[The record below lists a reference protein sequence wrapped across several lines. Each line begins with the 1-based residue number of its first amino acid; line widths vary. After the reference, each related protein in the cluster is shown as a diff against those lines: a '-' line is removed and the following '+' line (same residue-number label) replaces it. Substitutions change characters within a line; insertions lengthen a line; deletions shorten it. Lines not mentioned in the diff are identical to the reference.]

1 MSGAVEP
8 PRGLVLLS
16 AVWIAVSWLVSFGL
30 RMPLQISAGAL
41 TPGVRSML
49 ICCALGALV
58 AWPMLRLCQSTP
70 RLPARSTLLDAA
82 TVIVLL
88 QTVLWPLRLATT
100 WVPERTALIDVLL
113 VAHVLACCGIV
124 TAALPW
130 RSSLVRGTAMAAC
143 LLVAAGPASVLA
155 AGGYAEAAGSLPRW
169 IGGGFPSMGDAMR
182 ATSSLPEDRAW
193 RDAWIAL
200 AGGALVAAGGAVA
213 GGIAAGA
220 TTRGPRLR
228 SAAGADTVGGT

>member
-1 MSGAVEP
+1 MSAAVEP

-16 AVWIAVSWLVSFGL
+16 AAWIAVSWLVSFGL

-58 AWPMLRLCQSTP
+58 AWPMLRLCQP
-70 RLPARSTLLDAA
+70 PPNAPVRSTLLDAA

-100 WVPERTALIDVLL
+100 WVPERTALIDVVL
-113 VAHVLACCGIV
+113 VGHVLACCGIV
-124 TAALPW
+124 TAAAPW
-130 RSSLVRGTAMAAC
+130 RSGVTRGIAMAGC

-155 AGGYAEAAGSLPRW
+155 AGGYSDAARALPRW

-182 ATSSLPEDRAW
+182 ATSSLPDQSMW
-193 RDAWIAL
+193 RDTWFALGSGAAMAAVGAIA
-200 AGGALVAAGGAVA
+200 GAVA
-213 GGIAAGA
+213 RPAP
-220 TTRGPRLR
+220 TRGMRLR
-228 SAAGADTVGGT
+228 SDSSADTVSGT

>member
-1 MSGAVEP
+1 
-8 PRGLVLLS
+8 VLLS

-49 ICCALGALV
+49 ICCGLGALV
-58 AWPMLRLCQSTP
+58 AWPMLRLCQAPPRTP
-70 RLPARSTLLDAA
+70 VRSTLLDAM

-100 WVPERTALIDVLL
+100 WVPARTALIDAVLA
-113 VAHVLACCGIV
+113 AHVLACCGIV

-130 RSSLVRGTAMAAC
+130 RSGIARGIAMIGC
-143 LLVAAGPASVLA
+143 LLVAAGPPSVMA
-155 AGGYAEAAGSLPRW
+155 AMGFMEAAESLPRW

-182 ATSSLPEDRAW
+182 ATSSLPDASTW
-193 RDAWIAL
+193 HDAWISIAGGVALLCLGAL
-200 AGGALVAAGGAVA
+200 AGGLAAGRVHGA
-213 GGIAAGA
+213 
-220 TTRGPRLR
+220 RLHGTAR
-228 SAAGADTVGGT
+228 ADTVNGP

>member
-1 MSGAVEP
+1 MSAAVEP

-16 AVWIAVSWLVSFGL
+16 AAWIAVSWLVSFGL
-30 RMPLQISAGAL
+30 RMPLQVSAGAL

-58 AWPMLRLCQSTP
+58 AWPMLRLCQAAP
-70 RLPARSTLLDAA
+70 RAPVRSTLLDAA

-100 WVPERTALIDVLL
+100 WVPERTALIDVVL

-130 RSSLVRGTAMAAC
+130 RSGAVRGFAMAAC

-155 AGGYAEAAGSLPRW
+155 ASGLADAASALPRW
-169 IGGGFPSMGDAMR
+169 IGGGFPAMGDAMR
-182 ATSSLPEDRAW
+182 ATSSLPEPLMW

-200 AGGALVAAGGAVA
+200 GGGTVLAAVGAAAGGLSSAVT
-213 GGIAAGA
+213 G
-220 TTRGPRLR
+220 RGHRLR
-228 SAAGADTVGGT
+228 GAAGADTVKGT

>member
-1 MSGAVEP
+1 MSAAVEP

-58 AWPMLRLCQSTP
+58 AWPMLRLCQAPSRTP
-70 RLPARSTLLDAA
+70 VRSTLLDAA
-82 TVIVLL
+82 TVLVLL

-100 WVPERTALIDVLL
+100 WVPARTALIDAVL
-113 VAHVLACCGIV
+113 AAQVLACCGIV
-124 TAALPW
+124 SAALPW
-130 RSSLVRGTAMAAC
+130 RSGLVRGAAMIGC
-143 LLVAAGPASVLA
+143 LLVAAGLPSVMA
-155 AGGYAEAAGSLPRW
+155 ALGFVDAAESLPRW
-169 IGGGFPSMGDAMR
+169 IGGGFPSMGDVMR
-182 ATSSLPEDRAW
+182 ATSSLPDAVAW

-200 AGGALVAAGGAVA
+200 AGGAVILCLGALA
-213 GGIAAGA
+213 GGIAGA
-220 TTRGPRLR
+220 RTHGARLHSTAR
-228 SAAGADTVGGT
+228 ADTVSGT

>member
-16 AVWIAVSWLVSFGL
+16 AAWIAVSWLVSFGL

-58 AWPMLRLCQSTP
+58 AWPMLRLCQTP
-70 RLPARSTLLDAA
+70 PRAPVRSTLLDAA
-82 TVIVLL
+82 TVIALL

-100 WVPERTALIDVLL
+100 WAPERTALIDAVL
-113 VAHVLACCGIV
+113 AGHVLACCGVV

-130 RSSLVRGTAMAAC
+130 SSALVRGAAMAGC

-155 AGGYAEAAGSLPRW
+155 AAGFAESAAAMPRW
-169 IGGGFPSMGDAMR
+169 IGGGFPSMGDVMR
-182 ATSSLPEDRAW
+182 ATSSLPEEGAW
-193 RDAWIAL
+193 RDAWIAF
-200 AGGALVAAGGAVA
+200 GGGCLIAAIGAVA
-213 GGIAAGA
+213 GGLAAGA
-220 TTRGPRLR
+220 STGGARLR
-228 SAAGADTVGGT
+228 SAAGADTVGGS

>member
-1 MSGAVEP
+1 MSAAVEP
-8 PRGLVLLS
+8 PRGLVLLA
-16 AVWIAVSWLVSFGL
+16 AVWIATSWLVSFGL
-30 RMPLQISAGAL
+30 RMPLQVSAGAL

-58 AWPMLRLCQSTP
+58 AWPMLRLCQAAP
-70 RLPARSTLLDAA
+70 QAPVRATLLDAA

-100 WVPERTALIDVLL
+100 WAPERTALIDVAL

-130 RSSLVRGTAMAAC
+130 RSAAVRGAAMAGC

-155 AGGYAEAAGSLPRW
+155 ALGGADAAGALPRW
-169 IGGGFPSMGDAMR
+169 IGGGFPAMGDAMR
-182 ATSSLPEDRAW
+182 ATSSLPEPGMW

-200 AGGALVAAGGAVA
+200 AGGCLMAVA
-213 GGIAAGA
+213 GAIMGRLSAASA
-220 TTRGPRLR
+220 TRRWRLR
-228 SAAGADTVGGT
+228 GAAGADTVGGT

>member
-1 MSGAVEP
+1 MLAAVEP
-8 PRGLVLLS
+8 PRGLVLLA
-16 AVWIAVSWLVSFGL
+16 AVWIAISWLVSFGL

-58 AWPMLRLCQSTP
+58 AWPMLRLCQPVP
-70 RLPARSTLLDAA
+70 RAPVRATLLDAA

-100 WVPERTALIDVLL
+100 WAPERTALIDMAL

-124 TAALPW
+124 TAALPS
-130 RSSLVRGTAMAAC
+130 RSGVVRGAAMVGC

-155 AGGYAEAAGSLPRW
+155 AFGLVDFATALPRW
-169 IGGGFPSMGDAMR
+169 IGGGFPAMGDAMH
-182 ATSSLPEDRAW
+182 ATSSLPEMGMW

-200 AGGALVAAGGAVA
+200 AGGCLLA
-213 GGIAAGA
+213 AAGA
-220 TTRGPRLR
+220 IVGSITAPTAARGSRLR
-228 SAAGADTVGGT
+228 GAAGADTVSGT

>member
-1 MSGAVEP
+1 MSEPVEP

-16 AVWIAVSWLVSFGL
+16 AAWIAVSWLVSFGL
-30 RMPLQISAGAL
+30 RMPLQVSAGAL

-58 AWPMLRLCQSTP
+58 AWPMLRLCQPVPRTP
-70 RLPARSTLLDAA
+70 IRSTLLDAA

-100 WVPERTALIDVLL
+100 WSPLRTALVDVVL

-124 TAALPW
+124 MMGLPW
-130 RSSLVRGTAMAAC
+130 RSAVARGLAMAGC
-143 LLVAAGPASVLA
+143 LLVAAGPAAVLA
-155 AGGYAEAAGSLPRW
+155 ATGLPDAAAALPRW
-169 IGGGFPSMGDAMR
+169 IGGGFPSIGDAMR
-182 ATSSLPEDRAW
+182 ATSSLPEPGVW

-200 AGGALVAAGGAVA
+200 ASGTVVASVGAV
-213 GGIAAGA
+213 GGGVAWNA
-220 TTRGPRLR
+220 RSVRPRLHGAP
-228 SAAGADTVGGT
+228 SADTVVRR

>member
-1 MSGAVEP
+1 MSAAVEP

-30 RMPLQISAGAL
+30 RMPLQVSAGAL

-58 AWPMLRLCQSTP
+58 AWPMLRLCQSAP
-70 RLPARSTLLDAA
+70 RAPVRSTLLDAA

-100 WVPERTALIDVLL
+100 WVPERTALIDVVL

-130 RSSLVRGTAMAAC
+130 RSGAVRGAAMAGC
-143 LLVAAGPASVLA
+143 LLVAAGPASALA
-155 AGGYAEAAGSLPRW
+155 ASGFEDAASALPRW

-182 ATSSLPEDRAW
+182 ATSSLPDAIMW
-193 RDAWIAL
+193 RDAWVALGSGIAL
-200 AGGALVAAGGAVA
+200 AALGA
-213 GGIAAGA
+213 AAGA
-220 TTRGPRLR
+220 LAGATSTHGMRLR
-228 SAAGADTVGGT
+228 SASGADTVNGT

>member
-8 PRGLVLLS
+8 PRGLVLLA

-49 ICCALGALV
+49 ICCTLGALV
-58 AWPMLRLCQSTP
+58 AWPMLRLCQTP
-70 RLPARSTLLDAA
+70 PPAPVRSTLLDAV
-82 TVIVLL
+82 TLIVLL

-100 WVPERTALIDVLL
+100 WAPERTALVDAAL

-130 RSSLVRGTAMAAC
+130 RSATVRGLAMAGC
-143 LLVAAGPASVLA
+143 LLVAAGPPSVLA
-155 AGGYAEAAGSLPRW
+155 AGGLGEVAGAMPRW
-169 IGGGFPSMGDAMR
+169 IGGGFPWIGDAMR
-182 ATSSLPEDRAW
+182 ATSSLPEADVW

-200 AGGALVAAGGAVA
+200 ASGILLAAAGAVAAAVA
-213 GGIAAGA
+213 GGTAS
-220 TTRGPRLR
+220 RGSRLR
-228 SAAGADTVGGT
+228 TGSGADTVRGT

>member
-16 AVWIAVSWLVSFGL
+16 AAWIAVSWMVSFGL

-58 AWPMLRLCQSTP
+58 AWPMLRLCQSAPRTP
-70 RLPARSTLLDAA
+70 VRSTLLDGA

-100 WVPERTALIDVLL
+100 WATARTAFIDVVL
-113 VAHVLACCGIV
+113 VAHVLACCGLV
-124 TAALPW
+124 AAALPW
-130 RSSLVRGTAMAAC
+130 RSGIVRGAAMAGC

-155 AGGYAEAAGSLPRW
+155 AGGYADAARALPRW
-169 IGGGFPSMGDAMR
+169 IGGGFPSMGDAMS
-182 ATSSLPEDRAW
+182 ATSSLPEPGVW

-213 GGIAAGA
+213 GGLAAGSR
-220 TTRGPRLR
+220 TQGSRLR
-228 SAAGADTVGGT
+228 SAAGADTVSGT

>member
-1 MSGAVEP
+1 MSEAVEP

-16 AVWIAVSWLVSFGL
+16 AAWIAVSWLVSFGL

-58 AWPMLRLCQSTP
+58 AWPMLRLCQPAP
-70 RLPARSTLLDAA
+70 RAPVRATLLDAA

-100 WVPERTALIDVLL
+100 WAPERTALIDVVLA
-113 VAHVLACCGIV
+113 AHVLACCGILMI
-124 TAALPW
+124 ALPW
-130 RSSLVRGTAMAAC
+130 RSGMVRGAAMAGC
-143 LLVAAGPASVLA
+143 LLVAAGPASALA
-155 AGGYAEAAGSLPRW
+155 AGGFPEHAAALPGW
-169 IGGGFPSMGDAMR
+169 IGGGFPSMGEVMR
-182 ATSSLPEDRAW
+182 ATSSRPESGAW

-200 AGGALVAAGGAVA
+200 AGGAALA
-213 GGIAAGA
+213 AAGA
-220 TTRGPRLR
+220 IAGAVTTGATGSGPRLR
-228 SAAGADTVGGT
+228 GAAGADTVSRT

>member
-1 MSGAVEP
+1 MSGAVDP

-16 AVWIAVSWLVSFGL
+16 AAWIAVSWMVSFGL

-58 AWPMLRLCQSTP
+58 AWPMLRLCQSAP
-70 RLPARSTLLDAA
+70 RAPARSTLLDAA

-100 WVPERTALIDVLL
+100 WAPTRTAFMDVVL
-113 VAHVLACCGIV
+113 VAHVMACCGIV
-124 TAALPW
+124 AAALPW
-130 RSSLVRGTAMAAC
+130 RSALVRSAAMAGC

-155 AGGYAEAAGSLPRW
+155 SVGYVDAASALPRW
-169 IGGGFPSMGDAMR
+169 VGGGFPSIGDAMR
-182 ATSSLPEDRAW
+182 ATSSLPEPGVW

-200 AGGALVAAGGAVA
+200 AGGALLAGGGAVA
-213 GGIAAGA
+213 GGLAAGS

-228 SAAGADTVGGT
+228 SAARADTVSGT